1 LAATDPASGAPR
13 TSPAAGESPA
23 QPLHKSVGRGPLKRC
38 SSCSQKPDG
47 WQLWHLLRARRERP
61 RHGSTIEQRDEVGRS
76 LARRRVTSLMVIRG
90 ANSDM
95 LAPTPLDTM
104 LSRRNETRSPLR
116 RRITTDRRGFVTN
129 RGCSRCNRA
138 RPVRGVTDNEI
149 RLGISAP
156 FTQMKLGIETAFN
169 LSG

>member
-1 LAATDPASGAPR
+1 MVA
-13 TSPAAGESPA
+13 
-23 QPLHKSVGRGPLKRC
+23 
-38 SSCSQKPDG
+38 
-47 WQLWHLLRARRERP
+47 
-61 RHGSTIEQRDEVGRS
+61 
-76 LARRRVTSLMVIRG
+76 SLMVIRG

-116 RRITTDRRGFVTN
+116 RRITTHRRGFVTD

-169 LSG
+169 LSLKQNFLCRNLPRDYLVAARPRTH

>member
-1 LAATDPASGAPR
+1 
-13 TSPAAGESPA
+13 
-23 QPLHKSVGRGPLKRC
+23 
-38 SSCSQKPDG
+38 
-47 WQLWHLLRARRERP
+47 
-61 RHGSTIEQRDEVGRS
+61 
-76 LARRRVTSLMVIRG
+76 MVIRG

-104 LSRRNETRSPLR
+104 LSRRNETRSPQR
-116 RRITTDRRGFVTN
+116 RRITTHRRGFVTN

-156 FTQMKLGIETAFN
+156 FTQMKLVIETAFN
-169 LSG
+169 LSLKQNFLCRNLPRDYLVAARPSTH